1 MLDSAR
7 RLRSQA
13 RQFENRRKPTG
24 TRYSPAF
31 RAEVAAH
38 AHVEVREGVA
48 VARIAHDLGLRP
60 KTLTLWMRRMPASKL
75 RSVSVEHDSQPV
87 RMPAAVATPERR
99 PVVVTPSGVRV
110 EGLDLD
116 GIVHLMRSLA

>member
-31 RAEVAAH
+31 RAEVVTHAH
-38 AHVEVREGVA
+38 AEVRKGVA
-48 VARIAHDLGLRP
+48 VARIACDLGLRP

-75 RSVSVEHDSQPV
+75 RAVRVEHDP
-87 RMPAAVATPERR
+87 RPGPMPAAEAIPERR
-99 PVVVTPSGVRV
+99 AVIVTPSGVRV

-116 GIVHLMRSLA
+116 GIVQLMRSLA

>member
-13 RQFENRRKPTG
+13 RRFENRRRPTG

-31 RAEVAAH
+31 RAEVVRH
-38 AHVEVREGVA
+38 ARAQVREGVA
-48 VARIAHDLGLRP
+48 VSRIARSLGLRP
-60 KTLTLWMRRMPASKL
+60 KTLTLWMRDMPASKL
-75 RSVSVEHDSQPV
+75 RVVRVERDARALPSAAAV
-87 RMPAAVATPERR
+87 PAAEQCL
-99 PVVVTPSGVRV
+99 VVVTPRGVRV

>member
-13 RQFENRRKPTG
+13 RSFENRGKPTG

-31 RAEVAAH
+31 RAEVVRHAH
-38 AHVEVREGVA
+38 AQVREGVA
-48 VARIAHDLGLRP
+48 VSRIARGLGLRP
-60 KTLTLWMRRMPASKL
+60 KTLTLWMRDMPASKL
-75 RSVSVEHDSQPV
+75 RAVRVERDARPLPSA
-87 RMPAAVATPERR
+87 AAVAAAEHRL
-99 PVVVTPSGVRV
+99 VVVAPSGVRV

-116 GIVHLMRSLA
+116 GVAHLMRSLA